1 MDDNLQAT
9 LFSEYP
15 DVVTAEEVMVMLRL
29 GKTTVYQLLR
39 EGSIKSLRYGSRYIV
54 PKKCVIDYLSA
65 AL

>member
-1 MDDNLQAT
+1 MDDVLQAT

-15 DVVTAEEVMVMLRL
+15 DVVTAEEVMSMLRL
-29 GKTTVYQLLR
+29 GKTTVYQLLKD
-39 EGSIKSLRYGSRYIV
+39 GSIKSLRYGNRYIV